1 MPRTT
6 DTPSAPAPAHA
17 ATQRIDKWLW
27 FTRAVKTRSLA
38 AKLVSS
44 GKVRLNS
51 DRISKPSHT
60 VTAGDV
66 LTFTLNRRVRVLKV
80 ILTGTRRGPYEEARQ
95 LYEDLSPEP
104 VKASS
109 PCAPAAAPAARPHG
123 AGRPT
128 KKQRRDINNWL
139 SDRD

>member
-6 DTPSAPAPAHA
+6 DATSASGPANSG
-17 ATQRIDKWLW
+17 TQRIDKWLW

-44 GKVRLNS
+44 GKVRLNG
-51 DRISKPSHT
+51 DRISKPSHA

-80 ILTGTRRGPYEEARQ
+80 VLTGTRRGPYEEARQ

-104 VKASS
+104 AKPNSS
-109 PCAPAAAPAARPHG
+109 GAPEAAPAARPQG

-128 KKQRRDINNWL
+128 KKQRRAINDWL
-139 SDRD
+139 ADSD

>member
-6 DTPSAPAPAHA
+6 DAQSDSGPVNSGG
-17 ATQRIDKWLW
+17 QRIDKWLW

-51 DRISKPSHT
+51 DRISKPSQAVT
-60 VTAGDV
+60 VGDV

-80 ILTGTRRGPYEEARQ
+80 VLTGTRRGPYEEARQ

-104 VKASS
+104 AMPNA
-109 PCAPAAAPAARPHG
+109 PCAPDAAPAARPHG

-128 KKQRRDINNWL
+128 KKQRRDINSWL
-139 SDRD
+139 SDGD